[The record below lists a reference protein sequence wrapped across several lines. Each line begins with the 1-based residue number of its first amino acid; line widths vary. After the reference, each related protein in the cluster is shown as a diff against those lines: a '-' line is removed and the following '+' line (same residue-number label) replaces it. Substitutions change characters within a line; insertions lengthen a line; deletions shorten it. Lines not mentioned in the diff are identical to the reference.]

1 MKQKKE
7 VFAKDICFQKALWVF
22 LIGSIF
28 GVVMETIVSYF
39 QYGDFESRKGLI
51 YGPLNPVYGFGAVI
65 FMIFLVKYK
74 NPLKVFFGGMLLG
87 GGFEY
92 LCSIIQEKVF
102 GTTSWDYSG
111 HAFNIG
117 GRTSLF
123 IMICWGLIA
132 LLFVFIIYPPISK
145 QIEKIPIRIGKILSI
160 LLIIFLL
167 VDCAISITACL
178 RQSERS
184 KGIEP
189 SNKIEVFLDKHYP
202 DKRLNAIFENAKR
215 QK

>member
-7 VFAKDICFQKALWVF
+7 VFAKGICFQKTLWVF

-123 IMICWGLIA
+123 IMISGRCSNESRFSTNRYVRSSDAARNSLNVNGNI
-132 LLFVFIIYPPISK
+132 FNVFTFPT
-145 QIEKIPIRIGKILSI
+145 G
-160 LLIIFLL
+160 
-167 VDCAISITACL
+167 TAMFF
-178 RQSERS
+178 RFTAT
-184 KGIEP
+184 P
-189 SNKIEVFLDKHYP
+189 NNDP
-202 DKRLNAIFENAKR
+202 AATT
-215 QK
+215 

>member
-7 VFAKDICFQKALWVF
+7 IFAKGVCFEKALWVF

-28 GVVMETIVSYF
+28 GVIMETIVSYF
-39 QYGDFESRKGLI
+39 QYGAFESRKGLI

-92 LCSIIQEKVF
+92 ACSIIQEKMF
-102 GTTSWDYSG
+102 GTTSWDYSA

-123 IMICWGLIA
+123 LMVCWGLIA
-132 LLFVFIIYPPISK
+132 LLFVFIIYPPLSK
-145 QIEKIPIRIGKILSI
+145 QIEKIPVRTGKILSI
-160 LLIIFLL
+160 ILIIFLL

-178 RQSERS
+178 RQTERA
-184 KGIEP
+184 KGLEA
-189 SNKIEVFLDKHYP
+189 SNGIEVFLDRHYP
-202 DKRLNAIFENAKR
+202 DKRLNEIFQNAKR
-215 QK
+215 QS